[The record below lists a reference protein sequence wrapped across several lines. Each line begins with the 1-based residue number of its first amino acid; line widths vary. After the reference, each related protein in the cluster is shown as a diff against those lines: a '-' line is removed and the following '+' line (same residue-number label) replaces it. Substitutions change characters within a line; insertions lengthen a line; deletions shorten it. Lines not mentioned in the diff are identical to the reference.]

1 MRLASALPAVLVAMV
16 VCAAPASGEET
27 SAERTRIG
35 QQVDFELRDYRGTL
49 RSLDDYADKKIVVL
63 AFLGTECP
71 LAKLYAPR
79 LAKAA
84 AEYEPQGVAF
94 IGINSNQQDSVTE
107 IAAYARR
114 HGIEFPILK
123 DIGNE
128 LADRIAAVRTPEV
141 FVLDE
146 NRRVQYWGRI
156 DDQYGFQDNFVA
168 YQLPE
173 PRRADM
179 AIALDEL
186 LAGKPVSKPVMASPG
201 CHIGRVKTPA
211 EDADITYASHVAAI
225 MNDNCVFCHRPGQI
239 APFPLTSYDETVG
252 WAEMIAEV
260 VREERMPPWHADPEF
275 GKFENDCRLS
285 DREKEIIFRW
295 VDYGAPEG
303 DPAQTPAA
311 PEFAEGWMIPEPDE
325 IIYMR
330 DEPYTVPAEGTVEY
344 QNFVVDPGWEED
356 KWITAIEPKP
366 GNPAV
371 VHHIV
376 MFVQQP
382 GGPRKGAAGV
392 LRADWLAAFA
402 PGLRQPILEEGL
414 ARYVPAGSKLVFQMH
429 YTPNGTEQ
437 TDLSYLGVKFADP
450 AKVKK
455 EVAVKNAGNFTFTI
469 PAGDPNYE
477 IESEF
482 VFRQDSLLISVSPH
496 MHLRGKDFL
505 YNLIYPDGREETVLW
520 VPRYDFG
527 WQATYTFE
535 EPKVLPKGT
544 RMHCVAH
551 FDNSEDNLNNPDP
564 TIDVRWGEQ
573 TWEEM
578 MFGWFEMA
586 LLDQDLTTQP
596 VGPIDR
602 VADFLSKVEAGGL
615 EVDSQTRE
623 VASRA
628 LEKEEEFRFV
638 SYFLAEIVPQLDR
651 VCVTYVDDK
660 GKLRPMFVEE
670 MNGLKSTLRSPST
683 VIRADG
689 IALAEYPAVTEPVVN
704 DDLSS
709 SEDSVFSRMNRKGI
723 VSSLHVPVVIDGVP
737 ATVNFWSGDAKA
749 FPQPAVDYLT
759 EVAELIAKRGE

>member
-1 MRLASALPAVLVAMV
+1 MRLATVLSFALLMLVSPAWL
-16 VCAAPASGEET
+16 AAEET
-27 SAERTRIG
+27 RLG
-35 QQVDFELRDYRGTL
+35 QHVDFELRDYRGTL
-49 RSLDDYADKKIVVL
+49 HALEDYADHKLVVL

-71 LAKLYAPR
+71 LAKLYATR
-79 LAKAA
+79 LADAA
-84 AEYEPQGVAF
+84 AAYEDQGVAF
-94 IGINSNQQDSVTE
+94 IGISSNQQDSVTE
-107 IAAYARR
+107 LAAYARR

-123 DIGNE
+123 DMGNE
-128 LADRIAAVRTPEV
+128 LADRISAVRTPEV

-146 NRRVQYWGRI
+146 DRKVRYWGRI
-156 DDQYGFQDNFVA
+156 DDQYGFQDDYIA
-168 YQLPE
+168 YQLPA
-173 PRRADM
+173 PRRPDM
-179 AIALDEL
+179 TIALDEL
-186 LAGKPVSKPVMASPG
+186 LAGKEVSEPIKEAPG
-201 CHIGRVKTPA
+201 CHIGRVKTPSQ
-211 EDADITYASHVAAI
+211 DADITYSSHIAAI

-260 VREERMPPWHADPEF
+260 VSDERMPPWHADPRY
-275 GKFENDCRLS
+275 GKFVNDCRLS
-285 DREKEIIFRW
+285 DEDKETIYRW
-295 VDYGAPEG
+295 VEYGAPEG
-303 DPAQTPAA
+303 DPDAVPAP
-311 PEFAEGWMIPEPDE
+311 PEYAEGWMIPEPDE

-344 QNFVVDPGWEED
+344 QNFVVDPGWDED
-356 KWITAIEPKP
+356 KWISAIEPKP

-376 MFVQQP
+376 MFVQHP
-382 GGPRKGAAGV
+382 GGPRKGAAGQ

-450 AKVKK
+450 ETVKK

-477 IESEF
+477 VESEF

-496 MHLRGKDFL
+496 MHVRGKDFL
-505 YNLIYPDGREETVLW
+505 YTLLYPDGKEETVLW

-551 FDNSEDNLNNPDP
+551 FDNSDDNLNNPDP

-586 LLDQDLTTQP
+586 LVDQDLTQQAH
-596 VGPIDR
+596 GPIDR
-602 VADFLSKVEAGGL
+602 VQDFLDRVEVAGL
-615 EVDSQTRE
+615 EVDGQTKE

-628 LEKEEEFRFV
+628 LEKEEEFQFIA
-638 SYFLAEIVPQLDR
+638 YYLADAVPQLDR
-651 VCVTYVDDK
+651 VGITYVDER

-683 VIRADG
+683 VLKADG
-689 IALAEYPAVTEPVVN
+689 VELAKYISATEPVVN
-704 DDLSS
+704 EDLSTS
-709 SEDSVFSRMNRKGI
+709 TDSLFKRMNRKGI
-723 VSSLHVPVVIDGVP
+723 VSSVHIPVVIDGVP

-749 FPQPAVDYLT
+749 FPKQAVEYLS
-759 EVAELIAKRGE
+759 EVAQLIAKRGT